1 MEELYL
7 HKIIR
12 RLGSKNF
19 EPQIYGALFRNY
31 QGRTEQIERNVYQL
45 HYSRNSIP
53 NSNECLGGQHPAALD
68 ALVPTG
74 EKNK

>member
-31 QGRTEQIERNVYQL
+31 QGRTESKLKEMFINFITAETAYQTAM
-45 HYSRNSIP
+45 SVWVVSIQP
-53 NSNECLGGQHPAALD
+53 H
-68 ALVPTG
+68 
-74 EKNK
+74 